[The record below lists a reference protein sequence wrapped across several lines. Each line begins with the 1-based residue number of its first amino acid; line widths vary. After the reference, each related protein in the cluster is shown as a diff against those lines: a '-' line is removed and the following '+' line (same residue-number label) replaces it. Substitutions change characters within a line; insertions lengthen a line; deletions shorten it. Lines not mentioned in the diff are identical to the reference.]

1 MATDR
6 SHHAVQGI
14 DRGAVCGALAAR
26 NYRCEG
32 LHEKAQ
38 DVGDGKAT
46 IGWGYTFNRNNN
58 VEIWRRSGIE
68 LGDGDWRL
76 LERIDR
82 APKEARTGLGLQFS
96 ASLDLAGSDRLL
108 RATLAEFEVP
118 ADRLSMPLSDER
130 IALTSVAYNRGP
142 GALIGTRGG
151 EEHPVMGAIRDG
163 DRAEAWYQIRYNCW
177 GSRTDMEGGLR
188 KRRFAEAQVFGL
200 YDDPTNVGVEEA
212 RAVTAMHDRRRD
224 AIDAVEV
231 QFGDSRNAP
240 PARPNRIAQANRDYP
255 ALIALYGEVPT
266 LDAALAPANNALAR
280 VADPQRP
287 AETSR
292 SAEREEGRVMDS
304 PELMPSPASPRRP
317 DATVDPLLRQSQ
329 DAVRRLDGD
338 LSRTYDE
345 TSERMA
351 ASLALLARTSGLD
364 RIDHAVLNV
373 ATDSLE
379 KGENV
384 FVVQGGLTDPTNRIA
399 YMKTLDAVARPVE
412 QTLGL
417 LASTMPAHASH
428 AVGHEMDVQA
438 GQTVR
443 RLTV

>member
-14 DRGAVCGALAAR
+14 DREQYAERLRLVITGA
-26 NYRCEG
+26 EG

-58 VEIWRRSGIE
+58 VEIWRRSGIQ

-96 ASLDLAGSDRLL
+96 ASLDLADSDRLL
-108 RATLAEFEVP
+108 RATLAEFQVP

-142 GALIGTRGG
+142 GALIGTPGG
-151 EEHPVMGAIRDG
+151 QEHPVMEAIRGG

-200 YDDPTNVGVEEA
+200 YDDPSNVGVEEA

-231 QFGDSRNAP
+231 RFGDSINAP

-280 VADPQRP
+280 VANPQRP

-292 SAEREEGRVMDS
+292 SAEREDRRVMDS
-304 PELMPSPASPRRP
+304 PESMPSLEWPRRP

-329 DAVRRLDGD
+329 DAVRRLDGE
-338 LSRTYDE
+338 LGRTYDE

-351 ASLALLARTSGLD
+351 ASLALLARTNGLD

-373 ATDSLE
+373 ATESLR

-384 FVVQGGLTDPTNRIA
+384 FVVQGELTDPTNRIA
-399 YMKTLDAVARPVE
+399 RMKTQDAVARPVE

-417 LASTMPAHASH
+417 LASTTPAHDSPAPQ
-428 AVGHEMDVQA
+428 HEADVQA
-438 GQTVR
+438 RQAVQ